1 MTAACARDALSV
13 ILVPAERA
21 TRGMVLVLPLVL
33 VFMLAALVPIVIV
46 IGAHDNS
53 GLRDLGLNN
62 SGLRDLS
69 RHDGAGPG
77 RGRRLFLG
85 QRLTDRRAGRTTYA
99 SADNGSGAAAQLLP
113 DSRPGTA
120 ADGAADDGAR
130 FARSGGCCRRANTA
144 PDSTPDHS
152 AVLAAEFL
160 ANEGAR
166 STAGASADC
175 RADIP
180 SSGAIR
186 HEGQTGERGGQ

>member
-13 ILVPAERA
+13 VLVPAERA
-21 TRGMVLVLPLVL
+21 TRGMVFVLPLVL
-33 VFMLAALVPIVIV
+33 VFMLAALVPVIIV
-46 IGAHDNS
+46 IGAHH
-53 GLRDLGLNN
+53 N

-85 QRLTDRRAGRTTYA
+85 QRLADCRAGRTTYA

-113 DSRPGTA
+113 DSRPGAA

-130 FARSGGCCRRANTA
+130 FARSGCRCRRANAA
-144 PDSTPDHS
+144 PDRTPDHC

-160 ANEGAR
+160 ANEGSR
-166 STAGASADC
+166 GPAGASADR

-180 SSGAIR
+180 RSGAIR

>member
-1 MTAACARDALSV
+1 
-13 ILVPAERA
+13 
-21 TRGMVLVLPLVL
+21 
-33 VFMLAALVPIVIV
+33 VPIVIV

-85 QRLTDRRAGRTTYA
+85 QRLTDCRAGSTTYA

-113 DSRPGTA
+113 DSGPCAA
-120 ADGAADDGAR
+120 ADGATDDGAR
-130 FARSGGCCRRANTA
+130 FARSGGRCGRANTA
-144 PDSTPDHS
+144 PDCAPDHG

-166 STAGASADC
+166 SPAGASADC
-175 RADIP
+175 RAEIP
-180 SSGAIR
+180 CSGAMR
-186 HEGQTGERGGQ
+186 HEG